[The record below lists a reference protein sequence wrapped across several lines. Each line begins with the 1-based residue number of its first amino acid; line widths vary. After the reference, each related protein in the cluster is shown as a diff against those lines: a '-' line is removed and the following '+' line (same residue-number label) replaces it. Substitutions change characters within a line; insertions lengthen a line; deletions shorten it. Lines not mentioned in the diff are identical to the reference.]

1 MFSPYLE
8 CCHRRC
14 HSCYSLVSEVT
25 SPRSNQTNNPDIN
38 LSCVRPKKL
47 ILLQHYQHH
56 RHTRSST
63 PMAPNIL
70 LTGVSGYLGGTLL
83 NEWKTSGPGNHGEI
97 SALIRN
103 DEQAKEV
110 AVYSVESLVIS
121 PKDEV
126 SIVKALVDREITI
139 VYYLIGSYWLESQF
153 TSSKGSHYVAV
164 RVQLGAGCLVP
175 RKPLHKS
182 YCKSTEHRSGDN
194 LRTVHCECRSSF
206 MLNPAY

>member
-1 MFSPYLE
+1 
-8 CCHRRC
+8 
-14 HSCYSLVSEVT
+14 
-25 SPRSNQTNNPDIN
+25 
-38 LSCVRPKKL
+38 
-47 ILLQHYQHH
+47 
-56 RHTRSST
+56 
-63 PMAPNIL
+63 MAPNIL

-153 TSSKGSHYVAV
+153 TSSKGSHYVAHTDLRSFGHLV
-164 RVQLGAGCLVP
+164 TILRPNAGYFAYNAFQIECPDFQIVGSGDRRFNSTGCLAMWPGVP
-175 RKPLHKS
+175 FG
-182 YCKSTEHRSGDN
+182 STNNFRGCLPSDERDSPKQTAT
-194 LRTVHCECRSSF
+194 L
-206 MLNPAY
+206 